1 MRPFFRL
8 PALAVLAGAAMFA
21 SAAGGAQRTA
31 IHFADIGN
39 IRSWH
44 SDSPN
49 ELYVESLSRQWYRI
63 TFWSP
68 CHSLPFAIGV
78 AFVTDSIGDLD
89 KYSSIL
95 VDGERC
101 WFRTFE
107 ESAAP
112 AGVRSTP
119 GEESGT

>member
-1 MRPFFRL
+1 MKISLRSL
-8 PALAVLAGAAMFA
+8 AIAAASCAAVLAAG
-21 SAAGGAQRTA
+21 SATAEQKHTA
-31 IHFADIGN
+31 IPFADLGN

-44 SDSPN
+44 ADSPDA
-49 ELYVESLSRQWYRI
+49 LYVQAMNRKWYRI

-68 CHSLPFAIGV
+68 CNSLPFAIRI
-78 AFVTDSIGDLD
+78 AFVTDTLGSLD

-107 ESAAP
+107 PTSGPPAA
-112 AGVRSTP
+112 AKS
-119 GEESGT
+119 